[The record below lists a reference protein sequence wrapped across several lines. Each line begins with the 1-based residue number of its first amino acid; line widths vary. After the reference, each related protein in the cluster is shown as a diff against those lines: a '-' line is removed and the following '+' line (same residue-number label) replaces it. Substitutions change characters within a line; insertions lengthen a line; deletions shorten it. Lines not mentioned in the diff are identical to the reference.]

1 MLTIIAIILGS
12 IQLLHYYNIYGA
24 SANKWYFYASVGIVG
39 LVGIALAAWSYMKK
53 ETVSQK
59 PA

>member
-1 MLTIIAIILGS
+1 MKPAR
-12 IQLLHYYNIYGA
+12 
-24 SANKWYFYASVGIVG
+24 ANKRYFYGSVGIVG